1 LDELRADDPQRI
13 GSYTLLARLGSGGMG
28 QVYFGRSLG
37 GRDVAVKVIHA
48 DLARD
53 QSFRLRFARE
63 VETARRVGGAFT
75 APVIDADPDAPV
87 PWLVTTF
94 VNGPSLAD
102 AVGRHGPL
110 PLSSVLVLAAGLA
123 EGLSAVH
130 RVGVIHRDLKPAN
143 VLLAQDGPRLID
155 FGISQAADYT
165 PLTSTGMAVGT
176 PGFMAPEQ
184 ILGDPVGP
192 ACDIFTMG
200 AVVAFAATGEQPFG
214 TGPAGLRNQR
224 ALFLAPRLD
233 NVPGALRPLVERCMV
248 REPADRPSAKQFLAD
263 LVAAHPEAADQA
275 CWLPEGIRAEVGRK
289 IQVPPRA
296 RETPTP
302 HGEAAT
308 VYWKPPPEREEPA
321 PAPGADR
328 TRADAS
334 SPSAASPEALAGK
347 PPRTPRTSR
356 RRRIWLPVGVAAVV
370 AALGTIIGLLVAPSA
385 PAVVPRPTGLS
396 ALKET
401 GTSVTLE
408 WHAFASGS
416 QPGEYEILENGKKL
430 VSVPGH
436 QTKYQVNGL
445 RNGTVYQ
452 FSVIAVTGTS
462 LSVPSAVILVSTSEP
477 PSPPLADAS
486 FDWNG
491 NANYQL
497 ITASDSFWKN
507 KGDTWSDVWN
517 IGSNCGWK
525 VCAKATLNGSIDGI
539 AFTATLVRSGV
550 TYTGTTGIDN
560 FWLDCLHTSN
570 YEDSTLSIKLTGTR
584 EGQTHGSTWTIT
596 AFTGTVIWNIPE
608 LPDGCS
614 GSLYGMHV
622 YGSTPS

>member
-48 DLARD
+48 ELARD

-87 PWLVTTF
+87 PWLVTAY

-155 FGISQAADYT
+155 FGISQAAD
-165 PLTSTGMAVGT
+165 LAQITSTGIAVGT

-184 ILGDPVGP
+184 IVGDPVGP

-214 TGPAGLRNQR
+214 FGPADVRNQR

-233 NVPGALRPLVERCMV
+233 KLPADLKPLVEQCMAKN
-248 REPADRPSAKQFLAD
+248 PADRPSAKQFLAD

-275 CWLPEGIRAEVGRK
+275 GWLPEGIRTEVGRQ

-308 VYWKPPPEREEPA
+308 RYWKPPPEQA
-321 PAPGADR
+321 SVPGR
-328 TRADAS
+328 TRTSNS
-334 SPSAASPEALAGK
+334 SPPAALSPASAGK
-347 PPRTPRTSR
+347 PSRVRWRSR
-356 RRRIWLPVGVAAVV
+356 RRVWAVGAAAAV
-370 AALGTIIGLLVAPSA
+370 AALGTVISLLVAPSA
-385 PAVVPRPTGLS
+385 PAPLPRPTGLL
-396 ALKET
+396 ANKET
-401 GTSVTLE
+401 ETSVTLA
-408 WHAFASGS
+408 WHAYASGP
-416 QPGEYEILENGKKL
+416 QPNEYEILENGKKL
-430 VSVPGH
+430 VSVPGR

-445 RNGTVYQ
+445 SSDTAYQ
-452 FSVIAVTGTS
+452 FSVIAVTGASRS
-462 LSVPSAVILVSTSEP
+462 LPSVAILVNTTVP
-477 PSPPLADAS
+477 PAPPLADAP
-486 FDWNG
+486 FDWIGTVNE
-491 NANYQL
+491 QL
-497 ITASDSFWKN
+497 TATSDSFWKT
-507 KGDTWSDVWN
+507 KGDTWQDQWN
-517 IGSNCGWK
+517 ISSNCGWK
-525 VCAKATLNGSIDGI
+525 VCAEATLNGAIDGV
-539 AFTATLVRSGV
+539 AFTATLIRSGL
-550 TYTGTTGIDN
+550 TYTGSTAIDN
-560 FWLDCLHTSN
+560 FWLDCFHTSN
-570 YEDSTLSIKLTGTR
+570 HEDSTLSIKLTGTR
-584 EGQTHGSTWTIT
+584 EGQTYGSTTWTISTFKGT
-596 AFTGTVIWNIPE
+596 AIWNIPA
-608 LPDGCS
+608 LPDGCPA
-614 GSLYGMHV
+614 SLYGMQV
-622 YGSTPS
+622 NGSTS